1 MDAQKQTPPG
11 RPKPAHVQE
20 AIADLKR
27 EFISEC
33 LRIAAIKAGHG
44 AANVAIGDDLNAE
57 RDIRLAIENLREAAR
72 AFRELVS
79 PKQGANNEWSRSC
92 QRLNRANQNGEGHP
106 G

>member
-1 MDAQKQTPPG
+1 MDAQKQAPPG
-11 RPKPAHVQE
+11 QTAGLGNTSSISSFDSSENNKPKPAHVQE

-27 EFISEC
+27 EFLSEC

-72 AFRELVS
+72 AFRELDTR
-79 PKQGANNEWSRSC
+79 KGERS
-92 QRLNRANQNGEGHP
+92 
-106 G
+106 